1 VQVLI
6 AFLFVCFF
14 VGGTTVGR
22 PVRRHPIILLAFS
35 SIVAASYYM
44 LRVVLS

>member
-6 AFLFVCFF
+6 GFLFVCFF
-14 VGGTTVGR
+14 IGGTAAGR
-22 PVRRHPIILLAFS
+22 PVRQRPIIMLAFS
-35 SIVAASYYM
+35 AIVAASYYM